1 MTDLT
6 VLYEDD
12 HLIVCI
18 KPAGILSES
27 TGMPAILAQ
36 RRSPDAPYVGTVH
49 RLDREVSGVMVYAY
63 TPEAAAALSAMAS
76 DGRMQK
82 EYVAVLCGEPEETG
96 TLTDLLYHDRSRNK
110 TYVVDRKRKGVKEA
124 SLSYRILA
132 RAQTEQGMRSLAA
145 IRLHTGRTH
154 QIRVQFGSRKFPVAG
169 DPRYGGGKGSMA
181 LFSRRLSFFHPM
193 SGERMSFAALP
204 ERIDA
209 WSAFDTDVYD
219 GLTSETEA

>member
-1 MTDLT
+1 M
-6 VLYEDD
+6 
-12 HLIVCI
+12 
-18 KPAGILSES
+18 
-27 TGMPAILAQ
+27 
-36 RRSPDAPYVGTVH
+36 
-49 RLDREVSGVMVYAY
+49 
-63 TPEAAAALSAMAS
+63 
-76 DGRMQK
+76 
-82 EYVAVLCGEPEETG
+82 
-96 TLTDLLYHDRSRNK
+96 
-110 TYVVDRKRKGVKEA
+110 VDRKRKGVKEA

-181 LFSRRLSFFHPM
+181 LFSRRLSFFHPV

-219 GLTSETEA
+219 GLISETEA